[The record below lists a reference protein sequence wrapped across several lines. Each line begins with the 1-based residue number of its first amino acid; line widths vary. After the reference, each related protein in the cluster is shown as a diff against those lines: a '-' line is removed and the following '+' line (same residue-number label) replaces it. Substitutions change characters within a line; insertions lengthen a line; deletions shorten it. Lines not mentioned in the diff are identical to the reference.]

1 MKTASA
7 PQVTLPR
14 AALGVRRSKRALRRH
29 LPFYL
34 MLAVPLAFFLLFRYL
49 PLWNAQI
56 AFKDFSPIEGV
67 FRSRWTGFGHF
78 LTFFRSFYFTEL
90 LRNTLFYSF
99 ARLIVGVPAAIALA
113 IALVETRY
121 RLLRKVVQTLSY
133 IPHFL
138 SWVIMLG
145 VLIMLLSPADGLVN
159 EVIRALGGK
168 PVAFLTTP
176 STFPLVIILSDLWK
190 EMGFSAIIFLAAL
203 MAIDPHMYE
212 AAAVEGAG
220 RLQRIRYITLPGI
233 APVVV
238 VVVLLRLGTILDAG
252 FHQIFVLYS
261 LPVLSVADIIDTW
274 VYRQGVLDFQFS
286 LATAVGLF
294 KGVIGAT
301 LLIVSNRLVRRISGS
316 GLY

>member
-1 MKTASA
+1 M
-7 PQVTLPR
+7 
-14 AALGVRRSKRALRRH
+14 
-29 LPFYL
+29 
-34 MLAVPLAFFLLFRYL
+34 
-49 PLWNAQI
+49 
-56 AFKDFSPIEGV
+56 
-67 FRSRWTGFGHF
+67 
-78 LTFFRSFYFTEL
+78 
-90 LRNTLFYSF
+90 
-99 ARLIVGVPAAIALA
+99 
-113 IALVETRY
+113 ETRF

-145 VLIMLLSPADGLVN
+145 VLIMLLSPADGLLN
-159 EVIRALGGK
+159 EVIRAAGGR
-168 PVAFLTTP
+168 PIAFLTTT

-203 MAIDPHMYE
+203 IAVDPHMYE
-212 AAAVEGAG
+212 AAAVEGAS
-220 RLQRIRYITLPGI
+220 RLQRIRFITLPAI

-294 KGVIGAT
+294 KGGHRRHPAGH
-301 LLIVSNRLVRRISGS
+301 LQPPDPADQRVRACTREGT
-316 GLY
+316 G